1 MPTPLA
7 YFNGRLVSEHEISVP
22 VWDTGFIQ
30 GVTVAEQMRTFKG
43 KLFRLPQHIQRLG
56 HSLEIVGIDLGAE
69 FGKLAEIA
77 EDLAARNH
85 AMLAPGDDLVLS
97 LFVTPGPYPT
107 VAESPEP
114 RPTIGMHTRPLPF
127 HLWAGKY
134 ETGQRLMV
142 SDVRQVPTSCWPVE
156 LKCRSRMHYYL
167 ADRQAQSLDPGARA
181 LLLDQQG
188 RVMESS
194 TANVVLYRRAEGL
207 VLPQAEHILPG
218 VSMGV
223 LLELADRLG
232 ITCVH
237 RDLSVDDVTSADEVL
252 LCSTSPCLLP
262 VVAVNRQPIGDGT
275 PGPVFQRALLQWSQF
290 AGLDIRS
297 QAHRFA
303 RRGEA

>member
-7 YFNGRLVSEHEISVP
+7 YFNGRLVPEHEICVP
-22 VWDTGFIQ
+22 VWDAGFIQ

-43 KLFRLPQHIQRLG
+43 KLFRLPQHLQRLG

-69 FGKLAEIA
+69 FGRLAEAA

-85 AMLAPGDDLVLS
+85 SLLAPEDDLVLS
-97 LFVTPGPYPT
+97 LFVTPGLYAT
-107 VAESPEP
+107 VAASHEP
-114 RPTIGMHTRPLPF
+114 RPTIGMHTHPLPF
-127 HLWAGKY
+127 RLWADKY

-142 SDVRQVPTSCWPVE
+142 SDVRQVPLNCWPAE

-167 ADRQAQSLDPGARA
+167 ADRQAQKLDPGSRA
-181 LLLDQQG
+181 LLLDQQN
-188 RVMESS
+188 RVMEAS

-223 LLELADRLG
+223 LLELADRLD
-232 ITCVH
+232 IPCVH

-262 VVAVNRQPIGDGT
+262 VVAVNRQPISDGT
-275 PGPVFQRALLQWSQF
+275 PGPVFKRALSQWSQF
-290 AGLDIRS
+290 IGVDIQA

-303 RRGEA
+303 LRS